1 MFDRLELLIGEKIN
15 ILKSKTVLLI
25 GLGGVG
31 SYAFEALVRSGIGQ
45 IIVVDND
52 KIDLTNLNRQLL
64 ALNTNIGNYKVDE
77 AENRKNE
84 INKECEI
91 IKIKDFI

>member
-77 AENRKNE
+77 KR
-84 INKECEI
+84 NK
-91 IKIKDFI
+91 